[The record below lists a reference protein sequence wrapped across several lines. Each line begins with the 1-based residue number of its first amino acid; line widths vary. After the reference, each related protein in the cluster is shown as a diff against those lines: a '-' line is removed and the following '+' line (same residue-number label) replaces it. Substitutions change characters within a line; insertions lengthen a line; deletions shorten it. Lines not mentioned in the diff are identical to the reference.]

1 MNAADNG
8 VLLDTHVVL
17 WLTAEPHRCGEAL
30 CVLLDS
36 NTDLWIS
43 AVSTWEIAI
52 KVSLGRL
59 RLPLPPAEYIEDRRN
74 RLSAL
79 LLNVDHR
86 HAGAVARLEWHHRD
100 PFDRLLVAQAKEMN
114 LTLAT
119 ADRSLAAYGVP
130 ILEVGR

>member
-1 MNAADNG
+1 MSPAGNG
-8 VLLDTHVVL
+8 LLLDTHVVL
-17 WLTAEPHRCGEAL
+17 WLAADPERCGDAL
-30 CVLLDS
+30 SVLLDP

-43 AVSTWEIAI
+43 AASTWEIAI

-79 LLNVDHR
+79 LINVDHR
-86 HAGAVARLEWHHRD
+86 HAGAVANLAWHHRD
-100 PFDRLLVAQAKEMN
+100 PFDRLLIAQAKEME

-119 ADRSLAAYGVP
+119 ADRGLAAYEVP
-130 ILEVGR
+130 ILEVGD